1 MHRLLLKWSENSAD
15 LLLGKGLAGEKDDS
29 DCVFAELL
37 QSNDE
42 DNQLVCEL
50 LQMLCKSF
58 WLVADRM
65 VGDHLEDGVFSEKS
79 PATLNSETVNL
90 PKTNA
95 CSERYFA
102 LLDRYAM
109 FYYVNTT
116 LLTHPF
122 ILNSSFSHR
131 LLREKPNCSMVALE
145 SMIMFKRNKTA
156 KWLKT
161 KSSEEKEKLFK
172 ACIKMGRQQRQ
183 VHCQREEGIRVHRQQ
198 VLKEREQALIAKQRK
213 EKQKKEELCQQVLRE
228 GYWNSEAK
236 IRAGLHVVCGKSES
250 RCRKYLE
257 VQLRFRQHVLNRRTS
272 TNHFSVYQKREKSCH
287 LKNYLTIY

>member
-1 MHRLLLKWSENSAD
+1 
-15 LLLGKGLAGEKDDS
+15 
-29 DCVFAELL
+29 
-37 QSNDE
+37 
-42 DNQLVCEL
+42 
-50 LQMLCKSF
+50 
-58 WLVADRM
+58 
-65 VGDHLEDGVFSEKS
+65 
-79 PATLNSETVNL
+79 
-90 PKTNA
+90 
-95 CSERYFA
+95 
-102 LLDRYAM
+102 
-109 FYYVNTT
+109 
-116 LLTHPF
+116 
-122 ILNSSFSHR
+122 
-131 LLREKPNCSMVALE
+131 
-145 SMIMFKRNKTA
+145 MFKRNKTA

-287 LKNYLTIY
+287 LKNYLTILLTLISAVSLPTTEEILKCPKLLVGMQVKHCFEDEGIFTW